1 MRSVLNLDETL
12 TVLDPYF
19 RTTSKVRSE
28 LPAEIHMENIPILK
42 YFSLAEGIHIKT
54 RELSQNTD
62 LTLIF
67 DMREFS
73 GIAKAL

>member
-1 MRSVLNLDETL
+1 
-12 TVLDPYF
+12 
-19 RTTSKVRSE
+19 
-28 LPAEIHMENIPILK
+28 MENIPILK
-42 YFSLAEGIHIKT
+42 HFSLAEGIHIKT

-67 DMREFS
+67 DMGEFS